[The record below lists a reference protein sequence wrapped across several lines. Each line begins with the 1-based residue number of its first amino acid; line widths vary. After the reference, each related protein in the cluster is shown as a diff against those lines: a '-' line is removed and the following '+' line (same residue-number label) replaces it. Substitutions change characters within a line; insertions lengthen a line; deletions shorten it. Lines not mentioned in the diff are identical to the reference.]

1 MTGNERAGHDDQPGD
16 PTPSSSRQRR
26 VDVVGVVAGI
36 VFVSMAI
43 AFAVAGLETLEEQ
56 LRLVWPTA
64 LLGIGLGML
73 LGTRRR

>member
-1 MTGNERAGHDDQPGD
+1 MTGNERTGRDGDPPGD
-16 PTPSSSRQRR
+16 PTTSSSRWR